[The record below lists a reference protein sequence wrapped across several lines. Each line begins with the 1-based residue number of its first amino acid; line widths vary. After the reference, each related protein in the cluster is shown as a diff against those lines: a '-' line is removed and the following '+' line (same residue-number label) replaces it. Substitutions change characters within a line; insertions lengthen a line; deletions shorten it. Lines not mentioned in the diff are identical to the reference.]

1 MKRPDLFTFAV
12 RLQKCISV
20 SESVSLDGSEYRP
33 EFTRQQP
40 LLPLARLQGG
50 AYLLRSASGG
60 SLNFGL
66 RENGLS

>member
-40 LLPLARLQGG
+40 LLPARLQGG

-60 SLNFGL
+60 SLIFGL